1 MELDLVLTLALAA
14 LFLAIGR
21 RLQERSGLLA
31 RSNIPAP
38 AIGGVLFA
46 LAAFGLRTAGLF
58 ELAID
63 NTLRAPLQIAFFTT
77 IGMGATLSLLRAGG
91 LRMVLFWVLASAAAV
106 VQNLAGVAVARVMA
120 APPLLGVISGSLT
133 LVGGPAT
140 GLAFTDMF
148 ERLGVPG
155 AGALILAS
163 ATFGILVASL
173 VGNPVATA
181 LIRRHRLAKPQPAG
195 ALAAKPASMPSGG
208 APPEPLTPLT
218 LLHNLLILLAVMGI
232 GSLLGL
238 GAARLGI
245 LLPAYIGCMIVG
257 AVARELDDRRGW
269 LRLNGR
275 AVETIGSIALAF
287 FFMIALMDLKL
298 WQLAQLAVPML
309 TILLVQVVLTCA
321 YSVLTIFLLMGRDYE
336 AAVMTSGHI
345 GFALGTTPNAVANM
359 DALVQRFGP
368 APQSFL
374 IVPIIGAF
382 FIDLSNSLIVTLFA
396 NLVR

>member
-1 MELDLVLTLALAA
+1 VELDLVFTLSFAA
-14 LFLAIGR
+14 LFLAFGR
-21 RLQERSGLLA
+21 FLQARSGLLA

-46 LAAFGLRTAGLF
+46 LAAFGFRTAGLF

-106 VQNLAGVAVARVMA
+106 VQNLVGVAVAGVMA

-181 LIRRHRLAKPQPAG
+181 LIRRHRLANPQPAG
-195 ALAAKPASMPSGG
+195 ALAARPASLPPG
-208 APPEPLTPLT
+208 APAEPLTLHT

-275 AVETIGSIALAF
+275 AVETISSIALAF

-309 TILLVQVVLTCA
+309 TILAVQVVVTCA
-321 YSVLTIFLLMGRDYE
+321 YSVLAIFLLMGRDYE

-382 FIDLSNSLIVTLFA
+382 FIDLSNSLIVILFA